1 MTTKLWVGDYVAEG
15 ANTFGELAKKSEG
28 IKKIAVLRADVDNL
42 GTSFVY
48 GFRRGEDERYVT
60 LSRTAALSRQ
70 LSLFSRDISTKFL
83 RRGQKVFLQKAVQEM
98 L

>member
-1 MTTKLWVGDYVAEG
+1 MAEG

-70 LSLFSRDISTKFL
+70 LSLFFKGLYQQNSCAGDRKCFCRKRFKKCCDCIL
-83 RRGQKVFLQKAVQEM
+83 RRR
-98 L
+98 